1 MRSRLL
7 LSLTLPVLLA
17 SAACSPTTQHEG
29 AAQTGARPGTGS
41 LDLRDASATELVAQL
56 ALALGTPVTVDTEA
70 VPLTRCARVTLVAPE
85 GTPRTQLVVL
95 ARDVLRTA
103 ALSLDEREGH
113 LVVARIPDA
122 DPPTDC
128 PRIPRG
134 RSGAQAPTDP
144 LAGLSE
150 ITDPLA
156 TPPPT
161 DPGAPIEGIRLVSES
176 TYEVDPDAPIFEG
189 APESLM
195 TSARILPH
203 QTDGQVDGLRLYG
216 IRRQSVLAALGL
228 QNGDTVTTINGREV
242 SGPDTALA
250 AYSELRA
257 AERIEVVVQRRGAP
271 ITLTYIRR
279 SAARPRGGT
288 ARREGHGTP
297 VP

>member
-1 MRSRLL
+1 MRCRFL
-7 LSLTLPVLLA
+7 LSLALSTLFA
-17 SAACSPTTQHEG
+17 SAACTPTTQRES

-122 DPPTDC
+122 DPPADC

-134 RSGAQAPTDP
+134 RSGTQAPSDP

-150 ITDPLA
+150 LA
-156 TPPPT
+156 EPVGTPPPA
-161 DPGAPIEGIRLVSES
+161 DPGAPVEGIRLVSEN

-189 APESLM
+189 APQSLM

-216 IRRQSVLAALGL
+216 IRRQSVLAALGF
-228 QNGDTVTTINGREV
+228 QNGDTVTTINGRDV
-242 SGPDTALA
+242 SSPEAALE

-257 AERIEVVVQRRGAP
+257 AARIEVVVQRRGAP
-271 ITLTYIRR
+271 ITLTYVRR
-279 SAARPRGGT
+279 SAQRG
-288 ARREGHGTP
+288 R
-297 VP
+297 